1 VSIFQLL
8 LAIIWLVAIVAIIR
22 SPKTSGG
29 EKIAWV
35 LVTLFLSWIGF
46 ILYLLLAP
54 LSSKRSEG

>member
-1 VSIFQLL
+1 MSIFQLL

-35 LVTLFLSWIGF
+35 LVTLFFMDRVYSLSFAGSF
-46 ILYLLLAP
+46 
-54 LSSKRSEG
+54 EQ